1 MSDAAPA
8 SRTTVWVCGWILGLT
23 AATKAFALLHG
34 EGLLWQPHPF
44 LPGPY
49 VVYVWLSVAAELA
62 VLGTLALVGP
72 RAYLTACLGL
82 SVVFIGYH
90 ALEAGLDVPT
100 PCPCLG
106 GVLGHWK
113 PLAGAESALSFLLA
127 SALAVSSFVGL
138 FPVSPQT
145 PTAPRIQ
152 SPRLPAAV
160 AMGLWLLAGGAVVY
174 LWHGRILAGDE
185 GMEAAKSLQ
194 LLVRPASLAQMWN
207 DQPPLWSQIGA
218 DLFQVFGP
226 SMTVGRI
233 AVVLIGLCLPLT
245 WAIYWSRVGM
255 PWAAV
260 VSVAMLWLTVPYYS
274 AAFMLEAPAY
284 AVGLAA
290 LIPLVWH
297 GNRPLPWLVSVLLAA
312 LALSLKLTAAF
323 ALVVPFAW
331 LCQRNTRHALSWGF
345 AVVALTV
352 LGSLI
357 EAGWTWRLMAAS
369 HLNFRAEAIWRY
381 HLDPAVYA
389 HAWFV
394 CLLAVFAIANRYVQ
408 NRLSPIV
415 PWIAAAVTALLIHLL
430 HRPFWTYYNLHLLAP
445 MVALAGAGAVD
456 LWELLRQTNL
466 SRWECRGLASA
477 VTALG
482 LFWAWQQTQQIAMT
496 CRTATVVATSPI
508 TEQLRS
514 LEKGGHT
521 AFSMNPTWTFA
532 ARQVQTPPELTIVP
546 LKRVWSGQINDTLI
560 AGLLASNHVD
570 ALVLNQSVLKQ
581 SVWSNLLAA
590 YLPTARQDESI
601 LFVRRALK
609 PNPIDLD
616 EANETTVD
624 LRRLGLGS
632 AVKPSTTPTAGKFDL
647 PKADERRSD

>member
-8 SRTTVWVCGWILGLT
+8 SRTSVWVCGWILGLT
-23 AATKAFALLHG
+23 AAAKAFALMHG
-34 EGLLWQPHPF
+34 EGLLGQPHPF

-49 VVYVWLSVAAELA
+49 EVYVWLSLAAELV
-62 VLGTLALVGP
+62 VLWLLALVGR
-72 RAYLTACLGL
+72 RAFLTVCLGL

-160 AMGLWLLAGGAVVY
+160 AMGLWLLAGGAVVW
-174 LWHGRILAGDE
+174 LWHGHILAGDE

-194 LLVRPASLAQMWN
+194 LLVRPASLTRMWN

-218 DLFQVFGP
+218 GLFQVFGP
-226 SMTVGRI
+226 SMTVGRV
-233 AVVLIGLCLPLT
+233 AVVLIGLILPLT
-245 WAIYWSRVGM
+245 WAIYWSRAGI

-260 VSVAMLWLTVPYYS
+260 VSVSLLWLTVPYYS

-290 LIPLVWH
+290 LIPLVLY
-297 GNRPLPWLVSVLLAA
+297 GDRPLPWLVSVLLAA

-323 ALVVPFAW
+323 ALVVPFSW
-331 LCQRNTRHALSWGF
+331 LFQRNVRHAVGWGF

-357 EAGWTWRLMAAS
+357 EPGWTWRLMAAS

-381 HLDPAVYA
+381 HLNPAAYA
-389 HAWFV
+389 HAWFA
-394 CLLAVFAIANRYVQ
+394 CLLAVFAVANRYVQ
-408 NRLSPIV
+408 NRLSSVV
-415 PWIAAAVTALLIHLL
+415 PWISAAVTALLIHLL
-430 HRPFWTYYNLHLLAP
+430 HHPFWTYYNLHLLMP
-445 MVALAGAGAVD
+445 VVALAGVGAVN
-456 LWELLRQTNL
+456 LCKLLQRGNL
-466 SRWECRGLASA
+466 SRLECRCLAG
-477 VTALG
+477 VVIALG
-482 LFWAWQQTQQIAMT
+482 LFWAWQQAQQIAIT
-496 CRTATVVATSPI
+496 CRTATLVATSPI
-508 TEQLRS
+508 TEQLHS
-514 LEKGGHT
+514 LGKEGHT
-521 AFSMNPTWTFA
+521 AFSMNPAWTFA
-532 ARQVQTPPELTIVP
+532 ARQIQTPPELTIVP
-546 LKRVWSGQINDTLI
+546 LKRVWSGQINDALI
-560 AGLLASNHVD
+560 SGLLASNYVD

-590 YLPTARQDESI
+590 YLPTARQDENI
-601 LFVRRALK
+601 LFVRRALNPK
-609 PNPIDLD
+609 PIDLG
-616 EANETTVD
+616 EASETTVD
-624 LRRLGLGS
+624 LRRLGLESGS
-632 AVKPSTTPTAGKFDL
+632 NIPPTRLSGILDL
-647 PKADERRSD
+647 PQGR